1 MVTGTRRAPL
11 HGAGDLDA
19 LVEHHF
25 AVERAMHRALG
36 GYHHEPVD
44 LLLAQALREA
54 NHERETRRTAALGGR
69 VLAVHLDGADVPALA
84 VGVHLEGDGGA
95 RRERDRE
102 VLLRTGCRVVTPGFT
117 RLVRVHD
124 VVADPEVMLVG
135 AGAATPRSGFHFRP
149 RGGVGLDHI
158 VLPAASRPAGAYSS
172 SSGLNSSPVG
182 TLGWK
187 NVDFG

>member
-1 MVTGTRRAPL
+1 
-11 HGAGDLDA
+11 
-19 LVEHHF
+19 
-25 AVERAMHRALG
+25 
-36 GYHHEPVD
+36 
-44 LLLAQALREA
+44 
-54 NHERETRRTAALGGR
+54 AALGGR

-124 VVADPEVMLVG
+124 VVADPEVVLVG

-149 RGGVGLDHI
+149 RGGSWPRPHRTPGRQS
-158 VLPAASRPAGAYSS
+158 ARPAPIPRRAG
-172 SSGLNSSPVG
+172 
-182 TLGWK
+182 
-187 NVDFG
+187 